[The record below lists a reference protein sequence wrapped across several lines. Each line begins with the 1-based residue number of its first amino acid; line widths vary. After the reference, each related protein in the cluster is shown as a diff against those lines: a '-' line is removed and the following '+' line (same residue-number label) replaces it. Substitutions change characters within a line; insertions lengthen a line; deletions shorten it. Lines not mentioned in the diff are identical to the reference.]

1 MQCESRDVS
10 GECRMNNF
18 SGITS
23 LPGVSDPDK
32 VTISSSSDFD
42 HTCYKTLTTVSQSW
56 SSFSFSWNGLFQ
68 YTITLVK
75 ENDQFCKP
83 PFNMDFFFLSFR
95 SCMASPTCVIYKSLC
110 SQRSWEQKFWEFAR
124 SCAQWQGR
132 GKGREKVG
140 QLNSSTHIEASCPDA
155 LSHGN
160 WLQGTMKLCALKG
173 WRTSKVFSKQKQ

>member
-18 SGITS
+18 LGITS

-83 PFNMDFFFLSFR
+83 PFNMDFFFFLLDPAWPHPHVSYTRVFAPKEVGSR
-95 SCMASPTCVIYKSLC
+95 SSENLPEAAHSGRAEGRAGKRLG
-110 SQRSWEQKFWEFAR
+110 SWIVQH
-124 SCAQWQGR
+124 
-132 GKGREKVG
+132 
-140 QLNSSTHIEASCPDA
+140 T
-155 LSHGN
+155 
-160 WLQGTMKLCALKG
+160 
-173 WRTSKVFSKQKQ
+173 